1 MRFVSRVLLA
11 ILIYTNLDDIFVGY
25 EEKDAIFELAKEIDK
40 EFMEVTEGP
49 DAATT
54 CACCNKFQAKMK
66 NCQFCGTVN
75 CGQCLGKQRPY
86 PKENPQKER
95 RGANCLPCNKKFL
108 YRDLKH
114 ELAVKAE
121 SALENMNLQTSPAQ
135 LEEEMMAEELNY
147 TRLLNQ
153 LRDFKEIKAQQYDA
167 TKEPIKDDKES
178 RITEDIKNLIEDKDT
193 LLETLNDTRKL
204 AEEKTRKIE

>member
-1 MRFVSRVLLA
+1 MA
-11 ILIYTNLDDIFVGY
+11 Y
-25 EEKDAIFELAKEIDK
+25 EEQDQIFELTKEIDK
-40 EFMEVTEGP
+40 EFMESCDGP

-95 RGANCLPCNKKFL
+95 RGFICLPCHKKFL

-114 ELAVKAE
+114 ELMIKVE
-121 SALENMNLQTSPAQ
+121 SAIENSNLTQSPAQ
-135 LEEEMMAEELNY
+135 LEEEMMEEELNY

-153 LRDFKEIKAQQYDA
+153 LRDFKEMKTQMYDA
-167 TKEPIKDDKES
+167 TTKEPGENEAEL
-178 RITEDIKNLIEDKDT
+178 RITDEIKNLIEDKDHY
-193 LLETLNDTRKL
+193 LETLNDTRRL
-204 AEEKTRKIE
+204 TEEKTRKIE